1 MSGRNTS
8 DVMLEICLYDLRN
21 THSISV
27 EMAFL
32 TRLHDL
38 VFADL
43 AKMMG
48 HKFHTPNLWVSSLSC
63 CRN

>member
-8 DVMLEICLYDLRN
+8 DVMMEICLYDLRN
-21 THSISV
+21 MHSISV

-48 HKFHTPNLWVSSLSC
+48 HKFHTPNLWVGKFPVLL
-63 CRN
+63 